1 MMMID
6 FLRELKE
13 QQISVSLN
21 GDELVVSFQT
31 DQIDPAVVQ
40 RIQDNKQE
48 LIAFLQKYTIGKD
61 KGAIPNIPVQESYPM
76 SDAQKRLWVLCQFK
90 ENLRAYNMDMQLDV
104 AGICDYEKFIEAV
117 QYVIERHEILRTNF
131 KEDHTGEIRQ
141 WIKPMDAIEI
151 PFEYEDLRGN
161 ADPLARVEE
170 FIQNDSF
177 VSFDLENG
185 MLLRGRIFQ
194 INNNVFKIYLNK
206 HHIIGDGW
214 SEGIFIKELKTLY
227 SSLVAGKSHALNPLK
242 IQYKDYTS
250 WQLDQI
256 NNGVWKKQEQYWLD
270 YLSGRLPVL
279 DLPSNKIRPNIKTS
293 NGKTLKVAIPSDITA
308 KLQSFGLENKGSL
321 FISLLSIWY
330 IVFHKYTNDKDIIVA
345 SPLAGREHPDLEDQL
360 GFYVN
365 TIALRNKI
373 DVEETFLEF
382 YERTTDILLSAFNN
396 QMYPFDKLI
405 HSLEIERDISRNP
418 VYDIMI
424 SLLNVGDINK
434 NINGY
439 YDIVDEL
446 TITDDGYCM
455 SRWDIEMLFKEL
467 DASLTFDLIFN
478 PDVYEQSLIENV
490 IRHYYQIMVSVVN
503 NPRQK
508 IKDID
513 FLIPE
518 ERASL
523 MGINSSAEYT
533 DAVLFSSILEAFQKQ
548 VTAQPDHIGLLSENS
563 LSYQQ
568 IDTLSNQFADYLLQ
582 TYEIEKDTR
591 IAIQLPRNNWI
602 VIAILGIMKSGA
614 AYIPM
619 GLELPKK
626 RSEYIIEN
634 SGCIGCIHEAE
645 LNSFIENLANYSE
658 EAPAVTIS
666 SNQLAYTIYT
676 SGSMGMPKGVMLTH
690 ANLASFLRNF
700 ETNFKF
706 DTITKVGATTN
717 YAFDISIL
725 ELLGGLALGKS
736 VSVFTD
742 EEVAD
747 PHLLLKRIED
757 HQLDFVQFTPS
768 RLRQLLEISPVLP
781 TCIKIV
787 MSGGEQLPQS
797 LFDKFKTHN
806 DQEVIHMYGPTET
819 TIWSTYNIQEK
830 GSRVVLGKPLVNE
843 EIYILSEDLQLVPHG
858 VVGEICIAGEGVA
871 RGYIN
876 NVEITKQKFVKHPF
890 KKGAKIYQTGDLGKW
905 TQDNELEFIGRKD
918 SQLKLRGYRIE
929 LKEIERLLMNHE
941 EVAEAVVVVIENAIT
956 NDKQLIAYVI
966 LQDKES
972 DIDLKAYLQEYLPN
986 YMIPALFST
995 IEKMPLNA
1003 NGKIDRV
1010 ELARRT
1016 IDVQS
1021 VAYEAPR
1028 NEKEK
1033 ALVTIWEAILGFQRI
1048 SIYDNFFQIGGNSL
1062 NVIKLHKTVNS
1073 NMNQS
1078 IDIVQFFNYPT
1089 IDTMATYI
1097 DGLNDAEEQKN
1108 NNLTIMEF

>member
-1 MMMID
+1 
-6 FLRELKE
+6 
-13 QQISVSLN
+13 
-21 GDELVVSFQT
+21 
-31 DQIDPAVVQ
+31 
-40 RIQDNKQE
+40 
-48 LIAFLQKYTIGKD
+48 
-61 KGAIPNIPVQESYPM
+61 
-76 SDAQKRLWVLCQFK
+76 
-90 ENLRAYNMDMQLDV
+90 
-104 AGICDYEKFIEAV
+104 
-117 QYVIERHEILRTNF
+117 
-131 KEDHTGEIRQ
+131 
-141 WIKPMDAIEI
+141 
-151 PFEYEDLRGN
+151 
-161 ADPLARVEE
+161 
-170 FIQNDSF
+170 
-177 VSFDLENG
+177 
-185 MLLRGRIFQ
+185 
-194 INNNVFKIYLNK
+194 
-206 HHIIGDGW
+206 
-214 SEGIFIKELKTLY
+214 
-227 SSLVAGKSHALNPLK
+227 
-242 IQYKDYTS
+242 
-250 WQLDQI
+250 
-256 NNGVWKKQEQYWLD
+256 
-270 YLSGRLPVL
+270 
-279 DLPSNKIRPNIKTS
+279 
-293 NGKTLKVAIPSDITA
+293 
-308 KLQSFGLENKGSL
+308 
-321 FISLLSIWY
+321 
-330 IVFHKYTNDKDIIVA
+330 
-345 SPLAGREHPDLEDQL
+345 
-360 GFYVN
+360 
-365 TIALRNKI
+365 
-373 DVEETFLEF
+373 
-382 YERTTDILLSAFNN
+382 
-396 QMYPFDKLI
+396 
-405 HSLEIERDISRNP
+405 
-418 VYDIMI
+418 
-424 SLLNVGDINK
+424 
-434 NINGY
+434 
-439 YDIVDEL
+439 
-446 TITDDGYCM
+446 M